1 MITEEEYLFLILDTL
16 VELYADRAV
25 QDELKQALF
34 DHDFNFSK
42 GFIIRSRKLLMPL
55 QRDVLEK
62 CGFLNFNDINF
73 PSSDEDYTDAHYKAL
88 KKLSFGLFIIE
99 TSATT

>member
-1 MITEEEYLFLILDTL
+1 MILDTL

-55 QRDVLEK
+55 QRDVLKKCRLLNFNDINSHPSDEDYTFLMPLQRDVLEK
-62 CGFLNFNDINF
+62 CGFLNFND
-73 PSSDEDYTDAHYKAL
+73 
-88 KKLSFGLFIIE
+88 
-99 TSATT
+99 